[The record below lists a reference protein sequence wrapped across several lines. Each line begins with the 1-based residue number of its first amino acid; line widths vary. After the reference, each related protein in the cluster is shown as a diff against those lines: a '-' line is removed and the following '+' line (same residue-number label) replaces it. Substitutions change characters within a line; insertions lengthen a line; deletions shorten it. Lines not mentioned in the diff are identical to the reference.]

1 MNSEYFR
8 IKRHHKDTEGRI
20 DRPTVANKYIGKV
33 FLTQIKFEYVKRGL
47 EYEDMK
53 IRLRPFFLERI
64 AL

>member
-1 MNSEYFR
+1 
-8 IKRHHKDTEGRI
+8 
-20 DRPTVANKYIGKV
+20 
-33 FLTQIKFEYVKRGL
+33 LTQIKFEYVKRGL